1 MIQLVRVD
9 GRLIHGMVAVTWCGS
24 YNPQILVV
32 ANNEAANDEFHKMT
46 LKLAKPSS
54 VESVYVW
61 DLDKTVDR
69 LNGSKYANK
78 KIFVSVATVED
89 AYYLAKRCPGIKH
102 VNIGPEVDG
111 EDGRTTEGKVKVSD
125 NVYINEAKFQ
135 LLKELDLE
143 GVEVFAQV
151 TPAMPKVDFSGI
163 KKAFSKE

>member
-1 MIQLVRVD
+1 MIQLVRID

-24 YNPQILVV
+24 YNPQVLVV
-32 ANNEAANDEFHKMT
+32 ANTQAANDEFHKMT
-46 LKLAKPSS
+46 LKLAKPGG

-61 DLDKTVDR
+61 DLDKAVER

-102 VNIGPEVDG
+102 VNVGPEVDG
-111 EDGRTTEGKVKVSD
+111 EDGRATEGKVKVSD
-125 NVYINEAKFQ
+125 NVYLSEAKYL
-135 LLKELDLE
+135 LLKELNDD
-143 GVEVFAQV
+143 GIEVFAQV

-163 KKAFSKE
+163 AKAFNK